1 MEGPQL
7 LTLSLKYWEVVYSH
21 LGVCKDKE
29 NPKNKKCTHLEGL
42 KEGVDGLVSQNLGN
56 HGVAGHSRYKLS
68 LCQLIVLVP
77 EIDIDQL

>member
-42 KEGVDGLVSQNLGN
+42 KEGIDGLVSQNLGN
-56 HGVAGHSRYKLS
+56 HGVASHSRYKLS

>member
-1 MEGPQL
+1 VEGPQL
-7 LTLSLKYWEVVYSH
+7 LTLSLKFWEVVYS
-21 LGVCKDKE
+21 
-29 NPKNKKCTHLEGL
+29 HLEGL